1 MIRYRKHC
9 LLQYIWC
16 IPSTDCASPP
26 WGKNIYRQTKNEC
39 LGGVK
44 LKTLTTRTRPLQ
56 NLLRISW
63 EILVNLGRPDSQNLL
78 HNKSPAFYLS
88 IYLFIY
94 HLFIYLSFICLFV
107 FSAFL
112 SVCLSFFLSFFAC
125 LFVCLFACLLAW
137 LFVCLFVC
145 LFIYFFFKSV
155 WKHRQLYQATRT
167 IVFFLFVHLDAWM
180 EKYNVAR
187 NIWPVQDM
195 YLNRALI
202 NQLLTN

>member
-9 LLQYIWC
+9 LLQYIRC

-26 WGKNIYRQTKNEC
+26 WGKNICRQTKNEC

-44 LKTLTTRTRPLQ
+44 LKELKTRTRPLQ

-107 FSAFL
+107 FSVFL
-112 SVCLSFFLSFFAC
+112 SVCLSFFLSFF
-125 LFVCLFACLLAW
+125 VH
-137 LFVCLFVC
+137 
-145 LFIYFFFKSV
+145 LFIFSLRASENTGNSTRLLGQSFSSY
-155 WKHRQLYQATRT
+155 LYT
-167 IVFFLFVHLDAWM
+167 WM
-180 EKYNVAR
+180 LGWR
-187 NIWPVQDM
+187 NTMWQETFDQ
-195 YLNRALI
+195 YKTCTWTGL
-202 NQLLTN
+202 